1 MTHAQNKV
9 QWCLD
14 KAKKEEKERGIHR
27 GLVLK
32 KVDVIE
38 AQAHILKAEHF
49 LGATLLLKKE
59 FSDISAS
66 TLFYAMYHSLLAI
79 ALKFG
84 YESRNQ
90 ECTFAL
96 MYMLA
101 EQEKIPLKEDTLRKI
116 AGLHVD
122 PTEKTSVGVRE
133 YYQYGTSLS
142 LEDDLY
148 SELFL
153 LAQEVVEQAKEV
165 LEQ

>member
-1 MTHAQNKV
+1 MSHAQNKV

-14 KAKKEEKERGIHR
+14 KAEKEWKERGIHR
-27 GLVLK
+27 GLLLK
-32 KVDVIE
+32 KGDRVE
-38 AQAHILKAEHF
+38 AYAHILKAEHF
-49 LGATLLLKKE
+49 LQASLLLKKD

-96 MYMLA
+96 MYMLS
-101 EQEKIPLKEDTLRKI
+101 EEGKIRIKKESLHKI
-116 AGLHVD
+116 AGLHVE
-122 PTEKTSVGVRE
+122 PSEKTSVQIRE
-133 YYQYGTSLS
+133 FYQYGTSLS

-148 SELFL
+148 QELFH
-153 LAQEVVEQAKEV
+153 LAQEVIGEAKEV